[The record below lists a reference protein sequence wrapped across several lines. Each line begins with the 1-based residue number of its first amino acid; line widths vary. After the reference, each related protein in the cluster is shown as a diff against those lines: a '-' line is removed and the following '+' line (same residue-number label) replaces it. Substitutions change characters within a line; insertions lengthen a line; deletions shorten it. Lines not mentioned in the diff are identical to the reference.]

1 MGGEPKAL
9 LEVGGRRIIDR
20 VVSALREV
28 TDDLLVVTNTP
39 ELFASL
45 GLPMVP
51 DLWPDGGALGG
62 IHTGL
67 RAAAAPAVFNVACD
81 MPFVS
86 GPLGRAVAARAAE
99 ADVVIPRVAGQY
111 ETMHACYAK
120 ACLEPMERALRAG
133 RLKVIGFFPEVRVL
147 ALDEA
152 EVRRRAPGDPEQ
164 LFMNVNTPAELARAR
179 ALAGAGAPA
188 EHA

>member
-20 VVSALREV
+20 VVAALREV

-39 ELFASL
+39 ELYASL

-86 GPLGRAVAARAAE
+86 APLARALAARAGE
-99 ADVVIPRVAGQY
+99 ADVVIPRAPDQY

-147 ALDEA
+147 TVDAE
-152 EVRRRAPGDPEQ
+152 EVRRVAGADPSRV
-164 LFMNVNTPAELARAR
+164 FMNVNTPAELAQAR
-179 ALAGAGAPA
+179 ALAGAGTPAPPA
-188 EHA
+188 

>member
-20 VVSALREV
+20 VVAALRQV

-39 ELFASL
+39 ELYASL

-51 DLWPDGGALGG
+51 DLWTDGGALGG

-67 RAAAAPAVFNVACD
+67 RAAGAPAVLNVACD

-86 GPLGRAVAARAAE
+86 GPVARAVAARAPE
-99 ADVVIPRVAGQY
+99 ADVVIPLVGGRY

-133 RLKVIGFFPEVRVL
+133 RLKVIGFFPEVRVQTI
-147 ALDEA
+147 DEA
-152 EVRRRAPGDPEQ
+152 EIRRLAPVDPEH
-164 LFMNVNTPAELARAR
+164 LFLNVNTPAELARAR

-188 EHA
+188 ERA